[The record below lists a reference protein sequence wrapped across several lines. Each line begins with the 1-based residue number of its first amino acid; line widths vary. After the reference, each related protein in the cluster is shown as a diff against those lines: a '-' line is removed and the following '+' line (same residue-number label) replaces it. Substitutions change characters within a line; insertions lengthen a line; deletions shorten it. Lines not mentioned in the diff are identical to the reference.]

1 MPLLILDVTLQA
13 MSQVDVNESPL
24 DIKCGLIHGIS
35 RMQMADS
42 LFDVKLAFSSF
53 NARNKPGNRNTVDD
67 VLTEEFVER
76 VQFRLWTSAKALA
89 D

>member
-1 MPLLILDVTLQA
+1 VSLQTK
-13 MSQVDVNESPL
+13 SQVEVNENPL
-24 DIKCGLIHGIS
+24 DIKCGLIHSIS

-53 NARNKPGNRNTVDD
+53 NARNKSGNLNNADD

-76 VQFRLWTSAKALA
+76 VQFRLWTSAKTPV